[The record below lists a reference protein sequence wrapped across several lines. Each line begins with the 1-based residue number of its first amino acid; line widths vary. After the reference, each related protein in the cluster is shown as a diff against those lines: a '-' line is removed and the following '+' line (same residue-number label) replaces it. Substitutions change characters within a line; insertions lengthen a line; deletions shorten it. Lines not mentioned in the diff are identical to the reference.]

1 MANPGFKEPALPAG
15 MRAFDD
21 TENARKAIYDG
32 VVDELQKKFPLSDG
46 LHRLELAKL
55 RYSGPQTFTQ
65 QAQKKAIMSNRN
77 LNTPLTGTWR
87 LVDEETGK
95 VLDERE
101 DVVMHVPYYTNR
113 GTVINRGNEY
123 SIVNQARLK
132 PGVYTRTKQ
141 SGEHEAHFNVKPGTG
156 RTFRMW
162 MEPATGIFRVNVGQ
176 ANIPAYPL
184 LKIMGIS
191 DEAMQKAWGSDVYD
205 ANLNKVDKQ
214 ALQKLYK
221 RFSGSA
227 FDPSASPEEMQ
238 QFLQESIPKSVVDPG
253 VVTKTMGLAQTENIT
268 PELMLRST
276 QKLLNISRGEEEE
289 DDRESPQFSD
299 FYSVEDF
306 VKERIEKDAGRT
318 ARQLLWK
325 IRRDKNLKRVGRG
338 ALNPYIQSLI
348 LGSGLAS
355 PLEETNPFQILDQQ
369 TRVIKLGEGGIGS
382 AEMVI
387 DEARDVNPNQLGFI
401 DLIAGPESGK
411 IGVDVRTAFRTFK
424 GKDKQIYGEFLNPNG
439 KRVYKNPGE
448 VADLTLGFPDQDP
461 NSREVHALR
470 RGKMV
475 RVKPREVDLW
485 VPSQEHMFGPALN
498 MVPMVTS
505 YMPSRAFYSAKYWSQ
520 FLPMVKGETPLVQ
533 SSMPGSDRSFFE
545 YYGRKVAAIN
555 SQVDGVVSRVG
566 KNGITIVD
574 ENGKKHFVE
583 TVQDFPYNRMTAI
596 SYKPRVKTG
605 DVVKPGDLLASS
617 NFTDKNGS
625 LAMGR
630 NLRTAIVPY
639 RGHSFED
646 AVVMSESAAEKMAT
660 ERLYGVDKESR
671 NGVQISRNR
680 FISAFPSKYKK
691 EQIEKMDDHG
701 VVKPGMMLQKGDP
714 IVLAV
719 GPKLLSS
726 ADAQLGKLH
735 KALRNAFRDE
745 SVEWQHASPGLV
757 VDVGRT
763 TTGVKVNV
771 KSTSPVQIGDKFSNL
786 SASKGIVAKIVPD
799 DEMPK
804 NNKTGEPYELLL
816 NPMVVL
822 SRVAP
827 NQLLEM
833 QLGKIAAKTG
843 KPYVLPSEAP
853 EEGWNQ
859 FVKNELAKHG
869 LNEREEVYDPQTG
882 HTIKP
887 LGEGVMYLSA
897 FHHLAEKKLCVSED
911 TEILTRDGWKLP
923 ADITFE
929 DEICTLNPDTG
940 EEEYYP
946 YDVKYIYD
954 VDNDYLYNV
963 TSDERDELV
972 TEDHRL
978 FIDGRLV
985 PVSEL

>member
-1 MANPGFKEPALPAG
+1 
-15 MRAFDD
+15 
-21 TENARKAIYDG
+21 
-32 VVDELQKKFPLSDG
+32 VV
-46 LHRLELAKL
+46 
-55 RYSGPQTFTQ
+55 
-65 QAQKKAIMSNRN
+65 
-77 LNTPLTGTWR
+77 
-87 LVDEETGK
+87 
-95 VLDERE
+95 
-101 DVVMHVPYYTNR
+101 
-113 GTVINRGNEY
+113 
-123 SIVNQARLK
+123 
-132 PGVYTRTKQ
+132 
-141 SGEHEAHFNVKPGTG
+141 
-156 RTFRMW
+156 
-162 MEPATGIFRVNVGQ
+162 
-176 ANIPAYPL
+176 
-184 LKIMGIS
+184 
-191 DEAMQKAWGSDVYD
+191 
-205 ANLNKVDKQ
+205 
-214 ALQKLYK
+214 
-221 RFSGSA
+221 
-227 FDPSASPEEMQ
+227 
-238 QFLQESIPKSVVDPG
+238 
-253 VVTKTMGLAQTENIT
+253 
-268 PELMLRST
+268 
-276 QKLLNISRGEEEE
+276 
-289 DDRESPQFSD
+289 
-299 FYSVEDF
+299 
-306 VKERIEKDAGRT
+306 
-318 ARQLLWK
+318 
-325 IRRDKNLKRVGRG
+325 
-338 ALNPYIQSLI
+338 
-348 LGSGLAS
+348 
-355 PLEETNPFQILDQQ
+355 
-369 TRVIKLGEGGIGS
+369 KLGEGGIGS
-382 AEMVI
+382 ADMVI

-424 GKDKQIYGEFLNPNG
+424 GEDKQIYGEFLNPNG
-439 KRVYKNPGE
+439 KRVFKNPGD

-461 NSREVHALR
+461 QSKEVHALR
-470 RGKMV
+470 RGKMAK
-475 RVKPREVDLW
+475 VKQSDVDLW
-485 VPSQEHMFGPALN
+485 IPSQEHMFGAALN

-520 FLPMVKGETPLVQ
+520 FLPMVKGEAPMVQ
-533 SSMPGSDRSFFE
+533 SAMPGSDRSFFE

-555 SQVDGVVSRVG
+555 SQVEGVVSRVG

-574 ENGKKHFVE
+574 EDGKKNFVE

-596 SYKPRVKTG
+596 SYKPQVAAG
-605 DVVKPGDLLASS
+605 DVIKKGDLLASS

-660 ERLYGVDKESR
+660 ERLYGVDKEAR
-671 NGVQISRNR
+671 NGVEVSRNR

-691 EQIEKMDDHG
+691 EQIANMDDQG
-701 VVKPGMMLQKGDP
+701 VVKAGTMLQKGDP

-786 SASKGIVAKIVPD
+786 PASKGIVAKIVPD

-833 QLGKIAAKTG
+833 SLGKIAAKTG
-843 KPYVLPSEAP
+843 KPFVLPSEAP
-853 EEGWNQ
+853 DEGWNN
-859 FVKNELAKHG
+859 FAKNKLKEHG
-869 LNEREEVYDPQTG
+869 LNEREEVYDPSTG
-882 HTIKP
+882 RTIKP

-911 TEILTRDGWKLP
+911 TEILTDSGWKP
-923 ADITFE
+923 ASEVNGD
-929 DEICTLNPDTG
+929 DRICTLNPRTG
-940 EEEYYP
+940 EEEFHP
-946 YDVKYIYD
+946 YDVRTAYQL
-954 VDNDYLYNV
+954 DNDYLYHI

-972 TEDHRL
+972 TEDHRIYL
-978 FIDGRLV
+978 EGMLV
-985 PVSEL
+985 QVKDL

>member
-1 MANPGFKEPALPAG
+1 MTNPGFKEPALPVG

-21 TENARKAIYDG
+21 TTKARSAIYDG
-32 VVDELQKKFPLSDG
+32 VLKTLEKKFPLSDG
-46 LHRLELAKL
+46 LHRLELKKL
-55 RYSGPQTFTQ
+55 RYTGPQTFTDA
-65 QAQKKAIMSNRN
+65 AQKKAIMSNRN
-77 LNTPLTGTWR
+77 LNTPLTGTWS

-113 GTVINRGNEY
+113 GTVINKGNEY

-141 SGEHEAHFNVKPGTG
+141 SGEHEAHFNVKPGSG

-184 LKIMGIS
+184 LKTMGIS
-191 DEAMQKAWGSDVYD
+191 DVSMQKAWGPDVYD
-205 ANLNKVDKQ
+205 ANVNKQDKL

-221 RFSGSA
+221 RFSGKN
-227 FDPSASPEEMQ
+227 FDPDATPDEMEE
-238 QFLQESIPKSVVDPG
+238 FLRESIPKSLLDPK
-253 VVTKTMGLAQTENIT
+253 VVTKTMGMNNDSIT
-268 PELMLRST
+268 PDLMLRST

-318 ARQLLWK
+318 ANQLLWK
-325 IRRDKNLKRVGRG
+325 IRRDKTLKRVGRG

-369 TRVIKLGEGGIGS
+369 TRVVKLGEGGIGS

-411 IGVDVRTAFRTFK
+411 IGVDVRTAFRTYK
-424 GKDKQIYGEFLNPNG
+424 GDDKQIYGEFLNPNG

-448 VADLTLGFPDQDP
+448 VADLTLGFPGQDQEGK
-461 NSREVHALR
+461 EVHALR
-470 RGKMV
+470 RGKMDK
-475 RVKPREVDLW
+475 VKPSDVDLW
-485 VPSQEHMFGPALN
+485 LPSQEHMYGAALN

-520 FLPMVKGETPLVQ
+520 FLPMVKGEAPLVQ
-533 SSMPGSDRSFFE
+533 SAMPKSERSFFE

-555 SQVDGVVSRVG
+555 SQVEGVVSRVG

-574 ENGKKHFVE
+574 EAGKKNFVE
-583 TVQDFPYNRMTAI
+583 TVKDFPYNRMTAI
-596 SYKPRVKTG
+596 SYKPQVSAG
-605 DVVKPGDLLASS
+605 DVIKQGDLLASS

-660 ERLYGVDKESR
+660 ERLYGVDKEAR
-671 NGVQISRNR
+671 NGVEVSRNR

-691 EQIEKMDDHG
+691 EQIKNMDENG
-701 VVKPGMMLQKGDP
+701 VVKTGTVLQKGDP

-745 SVEWQHASPGLV
+745 SVEWQHASPGVV

-771 KSTSPVQIGDKFSNL
+771 KSTSSVQIGDKFSNL
-786 SASKGIVAKIVPD
+786 SASKGIVAKIIPD

-833 QLGKIAAKTG
+833 SLGKIAAKTG
-843 KPYVLPSEAP
+843 KPFVLPSEAP
-853 EEGWNQ
+853 KEGWNR
-859 FVKNELAKHG
+859 FVKKQLADHD
-869 LNEREEVYDPQTG
+869 LSEREEVYDPATG
-882 HTIKP
+882 RTIKP
-887 LGEGVMYLSA
+887 LGEGMMYLSA

-911 TEILTRDGWKLP
+911 TEILTCNGWKF
-923 ADITFE
+923 AKDVDSDDT
-929 DEICTLNPDTG
+929 ICTLNPVTG
-940 EEEYYP
+940 KEEYHHWDTRFVYRM
-946 YDVKYIYD
+946 DD
-954 VDNDYLYNV
+954 EYLYHV

-978 FIDGRLV
+978 YLNGELV
-985 PVSEL
+985 EVSSL

>member
-1 MANPGFKEPALPAG
+1 MPHPGFKEPALPEG

-21 TENARKAIYDG
+21 TDKARKAIYDG
-32 VVDELQKKFPLSDG
+32 VLDTLQQKFPLSDG
-46 LHRLELAKL
+46 LHRLELTKL
-55 RYSGPQTFTQ
+55 RYTGSQDYTQ
-65 QAQKKAIMSNRN
+65 AAQKKALMSNRN
-77 LNTPLTGTWR
+77 LNTPLSGTWR

-101 DVVMHVPYYTNR
+101 DVVMHVPYYTGR
-113 GTVINRGNEY
+113 GTVINAGNEY

-184 LKIMGIS
+184 LKTLGIS

-205 ANLNKVDKQ
+205 ANVNKQDKL

-221 RFSGSA
+221 RFAGSA
-227 FDPSASPEEMQ
+227 YKPDASPEEMQ
-238 QFLQESIPKSVVDPG
+238 QYLQEAIPASVLDPSVVS
-253 VVTKTMGLAQTENIT
+253 KTMGLDQVDRIT
-268 PELMLRST
+268 PDLVLRST

-424 GKDKQIYGEFLNPNG
+424 GKDKQIYAEFLNPNG
-439 KRVYKNPGE
+439 KLVYKNPGE

-461 NSREVHALR
+461 SDKEVHVLR
-470 RGKMV
+470 RGKMD
-475 RVKPREVDLW
+475 RVNPSEVDLW
-485 VPSQEHMFGPALN
+485 VPSQEHMFGAALN

-520 FLPMVKGETPLVQ
+520 FLPMKKGEAPLVQ
-533 SSMPGSDRSFFE
+533 SAMPGSDRSFFE
-545 YYGRKVAAIN
+545 YYGRKVAAVN
-555 SQVDGVVSRVG
+555 SQVDGVVTRVG

-574 ENGKKHFVE
+574 EDGKKHLVE

-596 SYKPRVKTG
+596 SYKPQVKSG
-605 DVVKPGDLLASS
+605 DVVKKGDLLASS
-617 NFTDKNGS
+617 NFTDKNGA

-630 NLRTAIVPY
+630 NLRTAVVPY

-646 AVVMSESAAEKMAT
+646 AVVMSESAAEKLAS
-660 ERLYGVDKESR
+660 ERLYGVDKEAR

-691 EQIEKMDDHG
+691 EQIANMDDKG
-701 VVKPGMMLQKGDP
+701 VVKEGTILQKGDP

-735 KALRNAFRDE
+735 KTLRNAFRDE
-745 SVEWQHASPGLV
+745 AVEWEHASPGVV

-786 SASKGIVAKIVPD
+786 SASKGIVAKIIPD
-799 DEMPK
+799 DEMPR

-827 NQLLEM
+827 NQLMEM

-843 KPYVLPSEAP
+843 KPYVLPSEPPA
-853 EEGWNQ
+853 EGWNQ
-859 FVKNELAKHG
+859 FAKQELAKHG
-869 LNEREEVYDPQTG
+869 LSEREEVYDPVTG
-882 HTIKP
+882 QVIKP
-887 LGEGVMYLSA
+887 LGDGMMYMSA

-911 TEILTRDGWKLP
+911 TEILTRDGWKL
-923 ADITFE
+923 ASEVTFN
-929 DEICTLNPDTG
+929 DEICTLNPETG
-940 EEEYYP
+940 EEEYYS
-946 YDVKYIYD
+946 YDSRVIYA
-954 VDNDYLYNV
+954 VDDYLYHI
-963 TSDERDELV
+963 TSEERDELV
-972 TEDHRL
+972 TEDHRIYL
-978 FIDGRLV
+978 GGQLV
-985 PVSEL
+985 TVSEL